1 MVAIIKENKETQPL
15 NIFLVEDDDGDAK
28 AVIRAFNKAKIA
40 NPIIRA
46 YDGLEALEAL
56 RGENGHLMP
65 RKPYILLLDL
75 NMPRM
80 DGIQFLKELRA
91 DPELSNSIVFILTT
105 SKSDKDKAEAYDFNV
120 AGYIVKENAGTDFLS
135 LIDLIDNYWRLV
147 ELPGQ

>member
-1 MVAIIKENKETQPL
+1 MVATIKENSNTQAL

-56 RGENGHLMP
+56 RGENGHVKP
-65 RKPYILLLDL
+65 PFPYIILLDI

-80 DGIQFLKELRA
+80 DGIQFLKELRS
-91 DPELSNSIVFILTT
+91 DEELCNSIVFILTT
-105 SKSDKDKAEAYDFNV
+105 SSSDTDKAEAYGFNV
-120 AGYIVKENAGTDFLS
+120 AGYIVKENAGRDFLN

-147 ELPGQ
+147 ELPR

>member
-1 MVAIIKENKETQPL
+1 MVAIIKESADTKPL

-28 AVIRAFNKAKIA
+28 AVIRAFTKAKIA
-40 NPIIRA
+40 NPIVRA
-46 YDGLEALEAL
+46 YDGIEALEVL
-56 RGENGHLMP
+56 RGEGGHEKP

-91 DPELSNSIVFILTT
+91 DPDLKKSIVFILTT
-105 SKSDKDKAEAYDFNV
+105 SKNDQDKAEAYDLNV
-120 AGYIVKENAGTDFLS
+120 AGYIVKETAGTDFLN

-147 ELPGQ
+147 ELPE

>member
-1 MVAIIKENKETQPL
+1 MVAIIKSNPKTHPL

-40 NPIIRA
+40 NPIVRA

-56 RGENGHLMP
+56 RGENGHE
-65 RKPYILLLDL
+65 KPPAPYLLLLDL

-80 DGIQFLKELRA
+80 DGIQFLTELRQ
-91 DPELSNSIVFILTT
+91 DPELKRSIVFILTT
-105 SKSDKDKAEAYDFNV
+105 SKSDKDKAEAYDLNV
-120 AGYIVKENAGTDFLS
+120 AGYIVKETAGTDFLN

-147 ELPGQ
+147 ELPE